1 MSLILAIEPDRRQS
15 AQLTNVV
22 RRRVGAELI
31 LVDTTGQAL
40 DAIGNR
46 VPDLLLVP
54 ALLSPQD
61 DAALA
66 AALRVIAAA
75 AHVQMLTIPVL
86 APPRSKARS
95 GGMLAALRRGRS
107 PSPPEG
113 CDPAVFAEQ
122 ISSYL
127 QAVAEERAKVVEGE
141 EAFEE
146 PAAHEQPVEEQ
157 TVQEQLVEQPAF
169 EQQPVELQPFEQ
181 PALDEPVVE
190 EVVSLADEA
199 MPEPRTLAE
208 PVASA
213 AMKPPPLP
221 VLDELLSALE
231 QSPLPIIEQVD
242 EEDERP
248 DEENP
253 DEFDIDLTDTL
264 DEAALA
270 AAWTI
275 DVEPPEI
282 LEAAEPCESTEPFQ
296 MAESVAAS
304 EGVEAAEWLEGF
316 EADQRIEESSSADD
330 ELWMALGAGRAHT
343 WPAIEGAPA
352 EATPDPLKE
361 IEERPQAFVAGV
373 PVRPSVTVVKSEH
386 EWVELVESLRHDVER
401 LRAGGVQPAA
411 AGATRVVDGA
421 TGSRSSKRR
430 AQEHTPIQDEWG
442 FFDPQQCGFAALL
455 AKLEEVTEPEEASSV
470 AH

>member
-1 MSLILAIEPDRRQS
+1 MPLILAIEPDRRQA

-31 LVDTTGQAL
+31 LVDTTERAL

-157 TVQEQLVEQPAF
+157 TVQEQL
-169 EQQPVELQPFEQ
+169 
-181 PALDEPVVE
+181 
-190 EVVSLADEA
+190 
-199 MPEPRTLAE
+199 AE
-208 PVASA
+208 PVAPA

-231 QSPLPIIEQVD
+231 ESPLPVIEQVD

-248 DEENP
+248 EEENP

-275 DVEPPEI
+275 DVEPLEI
-282 LEAAEPCESTEPFQ
+282 LEAAGPPESTEPLQ

-304 EGVEAAEWLEGF
+304 AGVEAAEWLEGF

-352 EATPDPLKE
+352 EAAPDPLEE

-373 PVRPSVTVVKSEH
+373 PVRPSVTVLKSEH

-401 LRAGGVQPAA
+401 LRAWGVQPAA
-411 AGATRVVDGA
+411 AGATLVVDGA
-421 TGSRSSKRR
+421 TGSRGSKRR
-430 AQEHTPIQDEWG
+430 AQKQTPIQDEWG
-442 FFDPQQCGFAALL
+442 FFDPEQCGFAALL